1 MALWRRR
8 SGPRTSYGYLAPPGA
23 TVRGQHC
30 ASRACGAPVGRLRRR
45 CGRCGGAAD
54 PEFDEPWAHE
64 ALGAELTW
72 LARGGPAREAGA
84 ARDRLVAW
92 RVKDAVVRRDD
103 LGAAQARRVMHDYAD
118 RRRAEDSRWSPGPM
132 LGLAVSGALGLR
144 DLDGA
149 AGDLCLWLEMS
160 GVADTACG
168 PGAFG
173 NTTSVL
179 HAAITFLAAPGGA
192 GHPLAEEIRRGC
204 LRVAGGCLRA
214 GR

>member
-1 MALWRRR
+1 L
-8 SGPRTSYGYLAPPGA
+8 S
-23 TVRGQHC
+23 
-30 ASRACGAPVGRLRRR
+30 
-45 CGRCGGAAD
+45 
-54 PEFDEPWAHE
+54 
-64 ALGAELTW
+64 W

-92 RVKDAVVRRDD
+92 RVKDAVARRDD
-103 LGAAQARRVMHDYAD
+103 RAAAQARRVMRDYAD

-160 GVADTACG
+160 GEEAAG
-168 PGAFG
+168 GRYGFG
-173 NTTSVL
+173 NANSVMN
-179 HAAITFLAAPGGA
+179 AVVAFLAAPGGA
-192 GHPLAEEIRRGC
+192 AHPLAEEIRRGC

>member
-1 MALWRRR
+1 MALWRWRQR
-8 SGPRTSYGYLAPPGA
+8 PLTSYGYQPPPGA
-23 TVRGQHC
+23 TVRGRRC
-30 ASRACGAPVGRLRRR
+30 ASRDCGVPVGRWRRR
-45 CGRCGGAAD
+45 CGRCGGPAD

-103 LGAAQARRVMHDYAD
+103 HAAAQARLVMRDYAD
-118 RRRAEDSRWSPGPM
+118 RRRAEDSLWSPGPM
-132 LGLAVSGALGLR
+132 LGLAVSGALRLR

-149 AGDLCLWLEMS
+149 AGDLCFWLEIS
-160 GVADTACG
+160 GEDAAG
-168 PGAFG
+168 GRPGFG
-173 NTTSVL
+173 NATSVMN
-179 HAAITFLAAPGGA
+179 AVVTFLAAPGGA
-192 GHPLAEEIRRGC
+192 AHPLAEEIRRGC